1 MSRSICMSGPGRD
14 GVWQSASVQY
24 FSVKRSGIGE
34 EFVPRSLVTTLNCC
48 GKTPTAARQPP
59 P

>member
-1 MSRSICMSGPGRD
+1 LMLLFLFFIVNAPLR
-14 GVWQSASVQY
+14 
-24 FSVKRSGIGE
+24 FLGIGE